1 MTVRNQGRILV
12 VDDDP
17 QIVKLITD
25 YFTAEGYTVG
35 AALHGADAL
44 MAASEHRPD
53 VVLLDVRM
61 EGLNGVAVLDRL
73 HAMEPA
79 VRVVIMTAIHDAT
92 LQQKTRSMGAFDYV
106 IKPFTLSQL
115 LQAVV
120 AALAGSN
127 RPPTSA
133 VPSGVG
139 PAEPDTRGTRARV

>member
-25 YFTAEGYTVG
+25 YLTAEGDTVD

-44 MAASEHRPD
+44 TAASEHRPD
-53 VVLLDVRM
+53 VVLLDVM
-61 EGLNGVAVLDRL
+61 MQGLNGVAVLDRL

-92 LQQKTRSMGAFDYV
+92 L
-106 IKPFTLSQL
+106 
-115 LQAVV
+115 
-120 AALAGSN
+120 
-127 RPPTSA
+127 
-133 VPSGVG
+133 
-139 PAEPDTRGTRARV
+139 

>member
-1 MTVRNQGRILV
+1 MLREEATVRNQGRILV

-25 YFTAEGYTVG
+25 YLTAEGYTVD

-44 MAASEHRPD
+44 MAASEYRPD

-73 HAMEPA
+73 HAMKPA
-79 VRVVIMTAIHDAT
+79 VQVVMMTAIHDAT

-127 RPPTSA
+127 RPPTPLLAS
-133 VPSGVG
+133 
-139 PAEPDTRGTRARV
+139 PAG

>member
-1 MTVRNQGRILV
+1 MVTVRNQGRILV

-25 YFTAEGYTVG
+25 YLTAEGYTVD
-35 AALHGADAL
+35 AALHGADVL

-53 VVLLDVRM
+53 VVLLDVM
-61 EGLNGVAVLDRL
+61 MKGLNGVALLDRL

-79 VRVVIMTAIHDAT
+79 VRVVMMTAIHDAT
-92 LQQKTRSMGAFDYV
+92 TRSMGAFDYV

-115 LQAVV
+115 HQAVV

-127 RPPTSA
+127 RPPTPPLAS
-133 VPSGVG
+133 
-139 PAEPDTRGTRARV
+139 PAG

>member
-25 YFTAEGYTVG
+25 YLTAEGDTVD

-44 MAASEHRPD
+44 TAASEHRPD
-53 VVLLDVRM
+53 VVLLDVM
-61 EGLNGVAVLDRL
+61 MQGLNGVAVLDRL

-79 VRVVIMTAIHDAT
+79 VRVVMMTAIHDAT
-92 LQQKTRSMGAFDYV
+92 LQQKTRSMGAFAYV

-127 RPPTSA
+127 RPPTPPLAS
-133 VPSGVG
+133 
-139 PAEPDTRGTRARV
+139 PAG